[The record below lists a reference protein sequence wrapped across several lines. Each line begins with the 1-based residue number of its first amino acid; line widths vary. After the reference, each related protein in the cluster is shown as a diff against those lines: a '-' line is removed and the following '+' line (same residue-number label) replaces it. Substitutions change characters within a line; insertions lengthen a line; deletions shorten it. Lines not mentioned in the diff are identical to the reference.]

1 MALPTGAPDLD
12 TSSRQDA
19 PSGPSSVWEQPA
31 PEPVIVVRPQAP
43 QPSAAA
49 ERTLSPNPL
58 WEIPLSSLTVT
69 RERPIFS
76 SSRRPLPPAA
86 TAVPK
91 PVAPSAKPPQDER
104 PQLILVGTVG
114 SDAESFAIFV
124 EQATKVGLRLRLGD
138 EFQGWTLRSVQGR
151 EVILERDQRKTVLS
165 LPQPSPAAVAVPRD
179 RTESMTAQGTADLP
193 WSVEPRR

>member
-31 PEPVIVVRPQAP
+31 PEPVIVVRPQEA
-43 QPSAAA
+43 QPPAV
-49 ERTLSPNPL
+49 ERVLSPNPL

-76 SSRRPLPPAA
+76 SSRRPPPPVAA
-86 TAVPK
+86 AAPK
-91 PVAPSAKPPQDER
+91 PVAPSAKQPQDER
-104 PQLILVGTVG
+104 PQLTLVGTIG

-151 EVILERDQRKTVLS
+151 EVILERDQRKAVLS

-179 RTESMTAQGTADLP
+179 RAESTAAQRAADLP